1 MHLTDKKAQVDNM
14 DVSPWPFSSPYSM
27 MSSLFVVCTRP
38 LLSERMFDVD
48 LEGVFLFQKNRSA
61 SPRVS
66 GHRWARRGEV
76 TGSGWGVDEL
86 KRGKKNRG
94 MKVKR
99 VQRGS
104 CYCPGDAW
112 QHFGGPQSWLWY
124 RLTRR
129 ARGGAK
135 GRAVRC
141 REAGVGWS
149 SGGDGETGKP
159 RSAAEEKK

>member
-1 MHLTDKKAQVDNM
+1 MRSTDDKAQVDNV
-14 DVSPWPFSSPYSM
+14 DVSPRLVCSSYSV
-27 MSSLFVVCTRP
+27 MSSLFVVCTKP
-38 LLSERMFDVD
+38 LLSETMFDVD
-48 LEGVFLFQKNRSA
+48 LEGVVLFPKKKKPGQRR
-61 SPRVS
+61 PVFQVIVEL
-66 GHRWARRGEV
+66 GRGEV

-86 KRGKKNRG
+86 KRGRKKKTRG

-104 CYCPGDAW
+104 CYCPGDAL

-135 GRAVRC
+135 GRAGQC
-141 REAGVGWS
+141 GAG
-149 SGGDGETGKP
+149 
-159 RSAAEEKK
+159 RRA